1 MRSPSDFAE
10 TGAPVRLRAT
20 RRAFLGWAGSTAAFT
35 TLASLRP
42 LAAGAASG
50 AGAGFFDETETEILT
65 QIMER
70 IVDTGLPDTPVVR
83 DTGAVATV
91 DGLCAGLD
99 PSISGPLPLL
109 MRAFEYAPILLD
121 FTFTRFTSMSAAEKD
136 VSLETWRTSRLHL
149 RRLAF
154 LGVRNLCFFGW
165 YAQPDTWPLIDYQG
179 PLLPGTG
186 AAS

>member
-1 MRSPSDFAE
+1 MRSPSDFDEAS
-10 TGAPVRLRAT
+10 APVRLRAT

-42 LAAGAASG
+42 LAAGAAPR
-50 AGAGFFDETETEILT
+50 ARAGFFDETETEILS

-70 IVDTGLPDTPVVR
+70 IVDTGLPDAPKVR

-109 MRAFEYAPILLD
+109 MRAFEYAPLLLD
-121 FTFTRFTSMSAAEKD
+121 FTFTRFTSMTAAEKD
-136 VSLETWRTSRLHL
+136 VSIETWRTSRLHL

-165 YAQPDTWPLIDYQG
+165 YAQPESWPLIGYQG
-179 PLLPGTG
+179 PLISAT
-186 AAS
+186 ADAS